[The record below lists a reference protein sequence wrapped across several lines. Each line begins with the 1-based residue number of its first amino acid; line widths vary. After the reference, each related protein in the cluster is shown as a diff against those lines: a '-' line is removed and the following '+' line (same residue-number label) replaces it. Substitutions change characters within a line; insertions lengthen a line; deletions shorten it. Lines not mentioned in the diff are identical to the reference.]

1 MILFNSVY
9 NNKRVLITGHTG
21 FKGSWL
27 SVWLNSLGAKVYGL
41 ALDPNCYPSM
51 YSECD
56 FRSHL
61 AGDYRADI
69 TCKGDV
75 LKIINEVQPE
85 FVFHLAAQALVK
97 KSYSDPVRTMEIN
110 SIGTA
115 NVLHAVGC
123 MATPVTVVLI
133 TSDKC
138 YENVEFLW
146 GYKETDRLGGS
157 DPYSASKAMA
167 EIAINCFVK
176 SYLPDQKHL
185 RLGVG
190 RAGNVIGGGDWS
202 ADRIIPDCVK
212 AWSRGETVNIRSPK
226 ATRPWQHV
234 LEPLSGY
241 LHLGSV
247 LFKSESLNGEAFN
260 Y

>member
-1 MILFNSVY
+1 VS
-9 NNKRVLITGHTG
+9 
-21 FKGSWL
+21 S
-27 SVWLNSLGAKVYGL
+27 
-41 ALDPNCYPSM
+41 
-51 YSECD
+51 
-56 FRSHL
+56 
-61 AGDYRADI
+61 
-69 TCKGDV
+69 
-75 LKIINEVQPE
+75 
-85 FVFHLAAQALVK
+85 
-97 KSYSDPVRTMEIN
+97 
-110 SIGTA
+110 
-115 NVLHAVGC
+115 

-138 YENVEFLW
+138 YENVESLW

-167 EIAINCFVK
+167 EIAINTFVK

-185 RLGVG
+185 RLGIG

-212 AWSRGETVNIRSPK
+212 SWSRGETVNIRSPK

-247 LFKSESLNGEAFN
+247 LFNSQLLNGEAFN
-260 Y
+260 FGPPLNSNFSVEQLIAKMAGYWHQVSWKDVSSDGGHVHEAGLLKLNCEKAQTLLGWEPLMNFEETVKLTTEWYQAFYNTPSSSLLQLTMQQINFFVDLANKRDRKWVC